1 MHVFNPSVQEAEA
14 GRGRW
19 IPSEAASSTQRLY
32 PPLPKQKSLK
42 FLSCPNHISSAQKPH
57 RCTVDTQNML
67 WEVLLDNTTSRAKA
81 AEMLSSGDSVL
92 LMTVGLPCTGPAFT
106 NLHFGAMCLF

>member
-1 MHVFNPSVQEAEA
+1 M
-14 GRGRW
+14 
-19 IPSEAASSTQRLY
+19 
-32 PPLPKQKSLK
+32 
-42 FLSCPNHISSAQKPH
+42 
-57 RCTVDTQNML
+57 DTQNML

-106 NLHFGAMCLF
+106 NLHFGEMCLF